1 VGGGPA
7 GLLKSK
13 AFIYKCADCDR
24 QTSVTAAT
32 IMRANKLLPTIWF
45 WVAFFDG
52 DALHGI
58 SALQL
63 QNRLGLESY
72 WYRLNFVRQ
81 TRAAQCAPPWGQA

>member
-1 VGGGPA
+1 MAGAVCLSGCGGGRA

-58 SALQL
+58 SPLQL
-63 QNRLGLESY
+63 QNRLGLGSY
-72 WYRLNFVRQ
+72 CI
-81 TRAAQCAPPWGQA
+81 A